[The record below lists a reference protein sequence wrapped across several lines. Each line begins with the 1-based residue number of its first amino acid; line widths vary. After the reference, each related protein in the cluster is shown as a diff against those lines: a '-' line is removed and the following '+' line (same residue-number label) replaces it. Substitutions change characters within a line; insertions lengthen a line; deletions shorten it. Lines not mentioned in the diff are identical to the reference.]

1 MYEVLRKDTLR
12 WGSNH
17 KFAKMDARYME
28 IVRRTGLNKDKV
40 QDYVKIALY
49 LPEEVK
55 ALLRQREDR
64 TLFQVERLQGL
75 LYRTQ
80 SPSGTLTVYKA
91 KLILEELE
99 KLPIKKQVEVAVYIL
114 SKTNEMTK
122 KVVELV
128 KKNPDK
134 DLLEIEQILRKQS
147 DFSYKNVRLNNET
160 MKALSQASLDK
171 QKELAD
177 LIVEIVEEWL
187 KKNFYLSRIS

>member
-114 SKTNEMTK
+114 SKTNEMAK